1 MDPEETQEKLET
13 HQKKMDE
20 ISMALLLNKTHYQKY
35 LSKTDSQKYVEYLEY
50 IEKCGIFRSN
60 IIDIT
65 KTLLAD
71 PDPRS
76 NTSVSQEVLES
87 FEQYSKTLIK
97 YLEII
102 RDSEESYKKNFINDE
117 DADMM
122 FPESAMNQP
131 FLPNTT
137 AMNPR
142 SNTGFEFFTKK
153 RG

>member
-1 MDPEETQEKLET
+1 
-13 HQKKMDE
+13 
-20 ISMALLLNKTHYQKY
+20 
-35 LSKTDSQKYVEYLEY
+35 
-50 IEKCGIFRSN
+50 
-60 IIDIT
+60 
-65 KTLLAD
+65 LAD

-76 NTSVSQEVLES
+76 NTTVSQEVLES

-131 FLPNTT
+131 FLSTSGENPN
-137 AMNPR
+137 
-142 SNTGFEFFTKK
+142 SDSGFDFFTKK
-153 RG
+153 RR

>member
-1 MDPEETQEKLET
+1 MDQEETQEKLET

-35 LSKTDSQKYVEYLEY
+35 LSKTDSQKHAEYLEY

-102 RDSEESYKKNFINDE
+102 KDSEESYKKNFVND
-117 DADMM
+117 DADIM

-137 AMNPR
+137 AMNQK